1 MLTPAE
7 ALARITEAVPVL
19 PAVELDFR
27 EAAGLVLAEA
37 IVADADLPAWP
48 NSGMDGWAVRAA
60 DIAEASADTPAR
72 LRIAGDLPA
81 GRAADMPVGPGE
93 AIRIMTGA
101 PIPPGAD
108 AVAIVETSRTEGNT
122 VLLSEAVRPGANVR
136 RAGENVRAGET
147 VLEPGHPL
155 RPADIGLLASL
166 GQTRVRVHPR
176 PRVGVLSSGDEL
188 VPPES
193 QPGPGQIRDSNRFT
207 LLAHLAALG
216 FPAVDLGNSPDRE
229 EELADLFRRGAA
241 SCDVL
246 VSSGGVSV
254 GDYDLT
260 KTVLSRLGTMHFWRV
275 AIRPGKPLA
284 FGFVDGTPV
293 FGLPGNPVS
302 SLVVLDQFVR
312 PALRRMAGHARLAR
326 PIWRATLEESIR
338 RAPGRTEFLRAVIR
352 WDGRRFV
359 ARSTGPQ
366 GSGILKS
373 LSRANGFLVV
383 PPEVSELPAGIEVD
397 CQLFVEDI

>member
-1 MLTPAE
+1 MLSLDE

-19 PAVELDFR
+19 PPVELDFR
-27 EAAGLVLAEA
+27 AAAGLVLAEP
-37 IVADADLPAWP
+37 IEADSDLPAWP

-60 DIAEASADTPAR
+60 DTDGATGEAPAR

-81 GRAADMPVGPGE
+81 GRAADTPVRPGE

-108 AVAIVETSRTEGNT
+108 AVAIVEVSRTEGDV
-122 VLLSEAVRPGANVR
+122 VLLSEAVRAGANIR

-155 RPADIGLLASL
+155 RPADVGLLASL
-166 GQTRVRVHPR
+166 GRTRVRVHPR

-188 VPPES
+188 VPPETA
-193 QPGPGQIRDSNRFT
+193 PGPGQIRDSNRFT
-207 LLAHLAALG
+207 LIAHLASLG
-216 FPAVDLGNSPDRE
+216 FPTVDLGNSPDRE
-229 EELADLFRRGAA
+229 AELADLFRRGAA

-260 KTVLSRLGTMHFWRV
+260 KTVLSRLGTMNFWRV

-302 SLVVLDQFVR
+302 SLVVLDQLVR
-312 PALRRMAGHARLAR
+312 PALRRMAGHGRLVR
-326 PIWRATLEESIR
+326 PTWRATLEEPIR

-352 WDGRRFV
+352 WDGGRFV

-373 LSRANGFLVV
+373 LSRANGFLVI
-383 PPEVSELPAGIEVD
+383 PPEVVELPAGIEVD
-397 CQLFVEDI
+397 CQLFIEDI